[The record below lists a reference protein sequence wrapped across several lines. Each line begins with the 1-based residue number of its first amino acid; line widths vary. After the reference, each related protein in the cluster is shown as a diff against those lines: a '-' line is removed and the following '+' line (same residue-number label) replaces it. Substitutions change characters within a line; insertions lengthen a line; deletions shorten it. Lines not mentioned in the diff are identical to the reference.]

1 LGPDSQHDPAHF
13 ICGTAGTE
21 AEHEYRMESSFGA
34 CGFIGLWHTHPDL
47 LPKQSGEDIDGMAR
61 LVARAGQNRRRALM
75 LIFGRRVGAGAAGVY
90 VYEGLS
96 ATREV
101 ERITV
106 GVTQLALAE
115 PVV

>member
-1 LGPDSQHDPAHF
+1 
-13 ICGTAGTE
+13 
-21 AEHEYRMESSFGA
+21 MKSSFGA
-34 CGFIGLWHTHPDL
+34 CGFIGMWHTHPEV
-47 LPKQSGEDIDGMAR
+47 PPMQSGEDIVGMAT

-75 LIFGRRVGAGAAGVY
+75 LIFGRTAGAGTAGVY

-96 ATREV
+96 ATHGEQS
-101 ERITV
+101 ITV